1 MVNTWY
7 SYIGIAAL
15 LISALLTAI
24 YVIDL
29 IIRAYFKK
37 PNEYN
42 ITNYEKAHEVNYKFL
57 LPIMTF
63 AILSLLLGVF
73 GNSFIELVIKL
84 LGGII

>member
-1 MVNTWY
+1 LCCPNEETLKARQGGFSVAI
-7 SYIGIAAL
+7 SYIAKRNFIW
-15 LISALLTAI
+15 
-24 YVIDL
+24 
-29 IIRAYFKK
+29 
-37 PNEYN
+37 YN